1 MIRYRNNK
9 LYNITMTTELFKRT
23 EETTIENGVEVKKVT
38 QLETI
43 VKDDKGIEI
52 GRININQWGGNFSL
66 NTGKLDVQ
74 TVSDGIINILN
85 PTV

>member
-1 MIRYRNNK
+1 
-9 LYNITMTTELFKRT
+9 MTTELFKRT
-23 EETTIENGVEVKKVT
+23 EETTIENGVEIKKVT

-52 GRININQWGGNFSL
+52 GRININQWGGSFNL

-74 TVSDGIINILN
+74 TVSDGIINVLN
-85 PTV
+85 PQ

>member
-1 MIRYRNNK
+1 
-9 LYNITMTTELFKRT
+9 MTTELFKMT

-43 VKDDKGIEI
+43 IKDGNGNEI
-52 GRININQWGGNFSL
+52 WRIHVNQWGGSFNI

-74 TVSDGIINILN
+74 AVSDGIINVLN
-85 PTV
+85 QQ